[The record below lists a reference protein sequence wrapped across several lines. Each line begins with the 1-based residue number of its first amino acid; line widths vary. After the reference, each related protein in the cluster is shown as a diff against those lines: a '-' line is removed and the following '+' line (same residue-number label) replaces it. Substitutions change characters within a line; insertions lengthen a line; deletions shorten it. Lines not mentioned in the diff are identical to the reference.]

1 MQQVTIGKARTF
13 SVMTRG
19 LVTRYSSTYHN
30 LPRPLT
36 DTVTRMCWLLFRV
49 AKRDLN

>member
-1 MQQVTIGKARTF
+1 MQQVTIGKARTS
-13 SVMTRG
+13 SVLTRR
-19 LVTRYSSTYHN
+19 LVTKYSSAYHS

-36 DTVTRMCWLLFRV
+36 DTVTRMCWLLFHV